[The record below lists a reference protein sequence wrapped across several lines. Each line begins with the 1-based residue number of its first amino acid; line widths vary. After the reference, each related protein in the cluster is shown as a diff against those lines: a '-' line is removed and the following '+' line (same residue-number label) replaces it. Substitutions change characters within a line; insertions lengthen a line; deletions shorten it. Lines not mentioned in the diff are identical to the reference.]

1 MEAVTLYDRPQ
12 STMSATS
19 MFLIHRLDRLDYK
32 LELWKTA
39 LDAVDGSR
47 NRHRDVPPCGCCRRV
62 VRVRLWLTS
71 EVPAPSRARPL
82 YPQLRTFAPKT
93 SAFSDNR
100 PARGFSGSSQVD
112 PFRSYVSAAIRSY
125 FVSSNNALASFESGV
140 SKPSVKSLYIGV
152 SRSRASA
159 VPPCSSHR
167 RAKPTAASAACRSR
181 LGRSTPRFRPPPR
194 PRPNSHSAC

>member
-62 VRVRLWLTS
+62 VRVRLWLGTAENDCRKLWQIMS
-71 EVPAPSRARPL
+71 APS
-82 YPQLRTFAPKT
+82 
-93 SAFSDNR
+93 
-100 PARGFSGSSQVD
+100 G
-112 PFRSYVSAAIRSY
+112 
-125 FVSSNNALASFESGV
+125 
-140 SKPSVKSLYIGV
+140 
-152 SRSRASA
+152 
-159 VPPCSSHR
+159 
-167 RAKPTAASAACRSR
+167 
-181 LGRSTPRFRPPPR
+181 
-194 PRPNSHSAC
+194 